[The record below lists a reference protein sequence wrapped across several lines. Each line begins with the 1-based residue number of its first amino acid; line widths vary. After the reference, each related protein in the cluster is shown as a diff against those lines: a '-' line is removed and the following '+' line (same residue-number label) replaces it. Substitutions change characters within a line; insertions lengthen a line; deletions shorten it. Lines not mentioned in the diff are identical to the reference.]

1 MLAVCSN
8 LAPNQK
14 VPEISYN
21 LSKILGWELHMVYVI
36 DIQDAVEVDIM
47 GRRSE
52 TKSEQELLTRGH
64 QFINEMGEN
73 GIDVTL
79 VKGSLEKET
88 AKAAEDIGA
97 GLVILGREQKKKGI
111 LGIPVK
117 GVKRKIAEKCRY
129 SILFVH

>member
-1 MLAVCSN
+1 
-8 LAPNQK
+8 
-14 VPEISYN
+14 
-21 LSKILGWELHMVYVI
+21 
-36 DIQDAVEVDIM
+36 
-47 GRRSE
+47 
-52 TKSEQELLTRGH
+52 LLERGQ
-64 QFINEMGEN
+64 QFISEMEKK

-97 GLVILGREQKKKGI
+97 GLVILGREQKKKSI

-117 GVKRKIAEKCRY
+117 GVKRKMAEKCRY